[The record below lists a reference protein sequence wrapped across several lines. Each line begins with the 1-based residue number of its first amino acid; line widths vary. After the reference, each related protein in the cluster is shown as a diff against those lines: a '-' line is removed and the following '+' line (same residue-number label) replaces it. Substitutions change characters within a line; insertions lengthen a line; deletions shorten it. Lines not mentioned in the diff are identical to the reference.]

1 MEMGMIGSTKTSR
14 LKELLLGSSG
24 QEIAEAAIVLP
35 LLFMLLF
42 GIYWFGRAFNIY
54 GTINHAAREG
64 ARVGMVSN
72 CASCG
77 NLPATDAQIAA
88 AVTQAL
94 QASRLDPNQV
104 QAYTPVPSPGA
115 CPGFTGSSA
124 CNSLTNNVTICRP
137 VQINT
142 GASSGTPVCGVT
154 VSFQYPYQFWFP
166 FTSLNMQRIYL
177 KASVQADG
185 EE

>member
-1 MEMGMIGSTKTSR
+1 MR
-14 LKELLLGSSG
+14 LSLTQFKKLLSGASG

-64 ARVGMVSN
+64 ARLAISN
-72 CASCG
+72 CATCVQPT
-77 NLPATDAQIAA
+77 PAALNAQIAA

-94 QASRLDPNQV
+94 QASRLDPR
-104 QAYTPVPSPGA
+104 QAQTYTPAPAPAA
-115 CPGFTGSSA
+115 CPGSGGGCTNVVLSGPGRVAICQSVQLNAGSA
-124 CNSLTNNVTICRP
+124 NP
-137 VQINT
+137 
-142 GASSGTPVCGVT
+142 PVCGVT

-166 FTSLNMQRIYL
+166 FTSLNLQRIYL

-185 EE
+185 EQ

>member
-1 MEMGMIGSTKTSR
+1 MQR
-14 LKELLLGSSG
+14 LKKLLSGTSG

-64 ARVGMVSN
+64 ARVAMVSN

-77 NLPATDAQIAA
+77 NTAATNASIASAVTDA
-88 AVTQAL
+88 L
-94 QASRLDPNQV
+94 RASRLDPTQM
-104 QAYTPVPSPGA
+104 QIYTPAPAPAA
-115 CPGFTGSSA
+115 CPGFSGTLCATSSK
-124 CNSLTNNVTICRP
+124 VRICRP
-137 VQINT
+137 VQLNA
-142 GASSGTPVCGVT
+142 GSANPPLCGVT
-154 VSFQYPYQFWFP
+154 VSFEYPYQFWFP
-166 FTSLNMQRIYL
+166 FTSLNMQRILL

-185 EE
+185 ED